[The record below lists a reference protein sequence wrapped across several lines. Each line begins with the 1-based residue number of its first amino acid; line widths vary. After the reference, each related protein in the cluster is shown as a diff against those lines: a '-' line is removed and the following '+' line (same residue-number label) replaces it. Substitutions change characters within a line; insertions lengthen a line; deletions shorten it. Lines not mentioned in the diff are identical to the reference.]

1 MALAAVLISG
11 CGSSSSKSS
20 STASAS
26 TPASSSAPAATTPAT
41 APASAGGQ
49 TLHVSAD
56 PSKLAFNTTTL
67 TAKAG
72 KVTIVMANP
81 AAISHGISVQGNGV
95 DKDGPVVG
103 MGATSTITATLKPGK
118 YTFYCP
124 VPGHRTAG
132 MMGTLTVT

>member
-1 MALAAVLISG
+1 M
-11 CGSSSSKSS
+11 
-20 STASAS
+20 
-26 TPASSSAPAATTPAT
+26 
-41 APASAGGQ
+41 
-49 TLHVSAD
+49 HVSAD

-81 AAISHGISVQGNGV
+81 AAISHGISVQGGGV

-103 MGATSTITATLKPGK
+103 MGATSTITVSLKPGK

-124 VPGHRTAG
+124 VPGHRAGG